1 VTDNAASSW
10 DPTLFA
16 GSAPFYSRGR
26 VAYPPGLVE
35 EMVARLAL
43 DGSGRL
49 LDIGCGPGS
58 IGLMLAPHYAEVVGV
73 DADADMIAEATR
85 LAEASAVQNATWCN
99 LRAEDLPA
107 GLGQFR
113 TAVFAQSFHWMDR
126 HRVARSVHDMLD
138 TDGAVVH
145 VHATTHRGGDDTKG
159 LGPRPPYADITRLV
173 QRYLGK
179 ERRAGQRTLPA
190 GTPGDEVTVYRAAGF
205 LGPER
210 VIIPPWTVDR
220 SVDDVAA
227 SIYSLSSSAPHLF
240 GKELSAFDVEL
251 RVLLNEASNGRAFS
265 ERMSPV
271 ALDIWRPGAVRRLP
285 APKPRND

>member
-1 VTDNAASSW
+1 VSDNGGSGW
-10 DPTLFA
+10 DPTLYA

-26 VAYPPGLVE
+26 VAYPPELE
-35 EMVARLAL
+35 EKMVAKLPL

-58 IGLMLAPHYAEVVGV
+58 ISLMLAPHYAEVVGV

-85 LAEASAVQNATWCN
+85 LAEASGVHNATWRN

-113 TAVFAQSFHWMDR
+113 TAVLAQSLHWMDR
-126 HRVARSVHDMLD
+126 QRVARSVHDMLD

-145 VHATTHRGGDDTKG
+145 VHATTHRGEDDTHG
-159 LGPRPPYADITRLV
+159 LAGPQPPYSDITRLV
-173 QRYLGK
+173 QRYLGDK
-179 ERRAGQRTLPA
+179 RRAGKGTLPA
-190 GTPGDEVTVYRAAGF
+190 GTPGDEDSVYRAAGF
-205 LGPER
+205 VGPEHVTIR
-210 VIIPPWTVDR
+210 AWTVDR

-240 GKELSAFDVEL
+240 GKQLSAFDVEL

-265 ERMSPV
+265 ERMSPI
-271 ALDIWRPGAVRRLP
+271 AFDIWRPGAVRL
-285 APKPRND
+285 